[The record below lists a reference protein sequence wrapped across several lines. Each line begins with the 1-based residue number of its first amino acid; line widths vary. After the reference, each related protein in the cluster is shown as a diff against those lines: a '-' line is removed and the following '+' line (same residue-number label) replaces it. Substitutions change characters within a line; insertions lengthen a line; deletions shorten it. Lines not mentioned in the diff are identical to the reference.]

1 MGDSGLAAHSER
13 RNRAGGALGCRAG
26 CTGQPQPD
34 LPVQVFQMTTSF
46 SFSLSA
52 PCQPRLGCKGD
63 MLRVGAWGMRL
74 PRPRPAPVTAS
85 TPLLAQGSTRRQHQ
99 AAHPARG
106 TASSRAKQAWQ
117 GMDCAG
123 ERHHSLTTAT
133 SKQGLPSTPPKNRRL
148 LQSQAQLLSC
158 TEQRGAEA
166 TQPSWLSGPG
176 GC

>member
-1 MGDSGLAAHSER
+1 MGDSGIAAHSER
-13 RNRAGGALGCRAG
+13 RNWAGGALGCRAG
-26 CTGQPQPD
+26 CTGQPQPN

-106 TASSRAKQAWQ
+106 TASSRAQQAWQ

-133 SKQGLPSTPPKNRRL
+133 SKQGLPSTPPKNTKATPEPGTASL
-148 LQSQAQLLSC
+148 LH
-158 TEQRGAEA
+158 RA
-166 TQPSWLSGPG
+166 TG
-176 GC
+176 G